1 MTLPP
6 GKYSGI
12 VKNPFQGESFSKLGT
27 FRGLLELRSPAEKGF
42 ILSEYGR
49 VAGAYARDS
58 DESFRGD
65 EALNYFRHHGRV
77 LSGEEQ
83 EFESEYILRSYSE
96 QEFQEALEFCMQ
108 HDLITTNETSSGPA
122 VAAASHD
129 DAGLRSILKQPGVIA
144 VMAFFEGFA
153 VKSFGDADFEQVAA
167 IAEDFL
173 RAGKRISTDLN
184 MEGLTQILLE
194 SQNRKCIIA
203 PYGDLNICLVTTAE
217 ANLGML
223 RLAIN
228 RIQTELK

>member
-1 MTLPP
+1 MTLPA

-12 VKNPFQGESFSKLGT
+12 VKNPFQGEAFSKLGT

-58 DESFRGD
+58 DELYRGD
-65 EALNYFRHHGRV
+65 EALNYFRQHGRE
-77 LSGEEQ
+77 LSGENQ
-83 EFESEYILRSYSE
+83 SSESEYILRSYSE
-96 QEFQEALEFCMQ
+96 QEFQEALEFCTE
-108 HDLITTNETSSGPA
+108 HDLITTSETSSEP
-122 VAAASHD
+122 AAAVSPD

-153 VKSFGDADFEQVAA
+153 VKSFGNADFEQVAA

-223 RLAIN
+223 RLALN